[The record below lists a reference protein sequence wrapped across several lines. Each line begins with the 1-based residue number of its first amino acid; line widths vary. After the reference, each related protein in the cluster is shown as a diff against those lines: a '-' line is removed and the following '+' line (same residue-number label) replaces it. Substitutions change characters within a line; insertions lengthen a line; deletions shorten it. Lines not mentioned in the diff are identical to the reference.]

1 MTRSIYG
8 RMDGAERRRQV
19 EGNKNNNNNNR
30 KTKKKETCDVGG
42 MMVVS
47 AAIGETGITGI
58 MGEEGGV
65 ASAC

>member
-1 MTRSIYG
+1 MEQRG
-8 RMDGAERRRQV
+8 RDRW
-19 EGNKNNNNNNR
+19 R
-30 KTKKKETCDVGG
+30 KIKTTKKETCDVGG

>member
-1 MTRSIYG
+1 
-8 RMDGAERRRQV
+8 MDGWMERREEDKWR
-19 EGNKNNNNNNR
+19 EI
-30 KTKKKETCDVGG
+30 KTTTTTTEKQKKKETCDVGG

>member
-1 MTRSIYG
+1 M
-8 RMDGAERRRQV
+8 